1 MVWNIGDG
9 KGGMAAFLC
18 LINKSKVEG
27 IVGLGY
33 PLATCKKQIELKIKR
48 LTTLL
53 CTRRG

>member
-27 IVGLGY
+27 IVGLG
-33 PLATCKKQIELKIKR
+33 LVDKIQDENSRK
-48 LTTLL
+48 TS
-53 CTRRG
+53 